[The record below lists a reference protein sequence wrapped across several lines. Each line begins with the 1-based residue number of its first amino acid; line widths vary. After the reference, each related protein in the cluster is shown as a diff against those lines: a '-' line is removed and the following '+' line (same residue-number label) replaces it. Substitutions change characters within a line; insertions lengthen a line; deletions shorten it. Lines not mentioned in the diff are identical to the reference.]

1 MKLESLLQDLR
12 FGIRMLRKHPLMS
25 LTVIVTFSL
34 GIGLASTAFNIT
46 NGFVH
51 KDLPFEESHRI
62 LVLRRTAPTLNIQD
76 LGVSAHDLVDWRRQQ
91 SDFEQLAGFTATSID
106 LSSATGTPDGD
117 AIPRPQRHK
126 GALFTP
132 GVFEAL
138 RVQPILGRTFR
149 DEEERPGA
157 EPAIILGYDIWQSRF
172 SGERDI
178 LGKSVVANGVSRT
191 IVGVMPQGFL
201 FPNAERLWLPLE
213 IDPSAYER
221 GEGPRFSVIGRLRD
235 GVSESQ
241 AEARLAA
248 VAAGLEEAYPES
260 NEGVRPTLMTLKQ
273 ALVPGAYYGLFYSM
287 VGAAF
292 GVLLIGCVNVA
303 NLLLA
308 RATAR
313 AQEVAVRSALGAGR
327 CRLMMLMLTE
337 VSMLAIIGGGI
348 GFVLGHLGLQ
358 WFLAQMNYV
367 LANAGGGEELPF
379 WISFEHDLRVV
390 LFVAFATALA
400 SVLAGVLP
408 ALRASATNVA
418 EAMKGAGRGA
428 AGPRKG
434 RLRGGLIVAEV
445 AMSCV
450 LLVLAGLFV
459 RSITQLSNVD
469 LNYST
474 ENVYTARVRLPE
486 AGYADAASRLGFFER
501 LLPELRGIPGV
512 ESATLSD
519 SLPPFRVGAW
529 TIEVEGEVYLADT
542 DYPIVRRGII
552 APDYFRT
559 FEAPILHGRAL
570 SAEDRSDTA
579 PVAVVNEALARAYFS
594 EGGAL
599 GRRFRVRNADSAASW
614 LTVVG
619 VVPDLKAF
627 PMGADGVSE
636 LAQSPACFYVPMA
649 QTEPSHYAVMVL
661 RTQMPPTTIA
671 GDVRNVVA
679 SIDSQLPLFRE
690 LSMDGVILRMTWFY
704 PVFSTLF
711 TAFGFGALFLAAVG
725 LYGVMSFAVTQRTRE
740 MGVRMA
746 LGAQRGQLV
755 ALVMRKGIVR
765 IGIGLGIGLVLAML
779 AATPL
784 GILLF
789 EVQGRDPAVFGL
801 VVLTLAVTGIVAILV
816 PARRVTRVDPSAA
829 LGSE

>member
-1 MKLESLLQDLR
+1 L
-12 FGIRMLRKHPLMS
+12 I
-25 LTVIVTFSL
+25 
-34 GIGLASTAFNIT
+34 
-46 NGFVH
+46 
-51 KDLPFEESHRI
+51 
-62 LVLRRTAPTLNIQD
+62 
-76 LGVSAHDLVDWRRQQ
+76 

-428 AGPRKG
+428 AGPR
-434 RLRGGLIVAEV
+434 
-445 AMSCV
+445 
-450 LLVLAGLFV
+450 
-459 RSITQLSNVD
+459 
-469 LNYST
+469 